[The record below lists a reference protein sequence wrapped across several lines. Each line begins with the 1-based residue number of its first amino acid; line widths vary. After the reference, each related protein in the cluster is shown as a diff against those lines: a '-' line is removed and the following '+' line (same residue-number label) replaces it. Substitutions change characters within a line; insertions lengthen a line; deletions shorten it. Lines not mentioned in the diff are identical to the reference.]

1 MLFTAFNTFM
11 SDLYGDRH
19 YKERIREY
27 CSHNNIQVNST
38 GILWGT
44 QELEHGGICV
54 FTIIYNRECE
64 LSPKGSSRFPA
75 IASPGKRRKVTRNF
89 DWDSLYECCQLFR
102 SFYDGTEYYYYPE
115 LFLIA
120 TNLCNV
126 EKGKRVFMDILNSPQ
141 NLQYMAYHER
151 NWSVTLNTII
161 KSDYQPQSCDR
172 CQYADSCNHLKNM
185 ILTATGYGLGTL
197 WIANTCFAYNELMDF
212 IGTDSQL
219 TGIVAVGFAD
229 EAPDKRPRKPFEEIV
244 EYR

>member
-1 MLFTAFNTFM
+1 MKIFPESDAACKDVSRMFFGGKGLLYLAKREYQIAPEMLFTAFNAFM
-11 SDLYGDRH
+11 SVLYGDRH

-44 QELEHGGICV
+44 QELEHGGICA

-120 TNLCNV
+120 TNL
-126 EKGKRVFMDILNSPQ
+126 
-141 NLQYMAYHER
+141 
-151 NWSVTLNTII
+151 
-161 KSDYQPQSCDR
+161 
-172 CQYADSCNHLKNM
+172 
-185 ILTATGYGLGTL
+185 
-197 WIANTCFAYNELMDF
+197 
-212 IGTDSQL
+212 
-219 TGIVAVGFAD
+219 
-229 EAPDKRPRKPFEEIV
+229 
-244 EYR
+244 